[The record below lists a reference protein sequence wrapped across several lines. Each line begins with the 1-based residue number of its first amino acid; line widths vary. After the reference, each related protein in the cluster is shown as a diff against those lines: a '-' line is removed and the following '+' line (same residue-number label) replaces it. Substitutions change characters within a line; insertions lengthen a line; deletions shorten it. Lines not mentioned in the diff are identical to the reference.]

1 MVNGFVNLVK
11 SKKKKISL
19 TKLKIFM
26 EVELERIGLNR
37 EERIITISSS
47 NPIFAYVNESI
58 KDVAKKISDSLH
70 RSLPIVDKKMNLKGI
85 VTISD
90 ILNAFLQ
97 KEEFSKN
104 VESIMSREVVSCEAN
119 ERIGY
124 VLQKMK
130 ISKRGRLPVLLANK
144 LVGMVSESDF
154 LKAATIL
161 KVFEDVE
168 IENVMTKK
176 PFFVQPSFSILEV
189 VRIMVNGKYRRLPV
203 VLNRR
208 LVGYITSTFL
218 FRQLF
223 INNFSEEFLNER
235 IETIMT
241 KEPITV
247 NLNTKLSEALALM
260 KEKNVSSLLIINSNG
275 ELEGIFT
282 ERDFINLLY

>member
-1 MVNGFVNLVK
+1 MVNGFANIVK

-70 RSLPIVDKKMNLKGI
+70 RSLPVVDKKMNLKGI

-97 KEEFSKN
+97 KEDFSKN

-247 NLNTKLSEALALM
+247 NLNTKLSEALTSM
-260 KEKNVSSLLIINSNG
+260 KEKNVSSLLIVNSNG

>member
-97 KEEFSKN
+97 KEDFSKN

-176 PFFVQPSFSILEV
+176 PFFVQPTFSILEV

-247 NLNTKLSEALALM
+247 NLNTKLSEALTLM
-260 KEKNVSSLLIINSNG
+260 KEKNITSLLIVNSNG